1 MTSSCLSCLR
11 PSRLAA
17 LAVFFLLTAPLPVT
31 AQVVSVTVRDGVV
44 RGDEHHAALRPA
56 DALEAY
62 RGVLAADSTRFD
74 ALWRAA
80 RACVHLGML
89 DDEGEAGAWY
99 EAAVGFAHRAVAVEP
114 DSARSHEWLAIALG
128 RKALDVGPL
137 DRVDLS
143 GRIRE
148 SALRALELDPS
159 AAGAHNVLGQWHAE
173 IRRLSGLTRFT
184 AERLLGAETFREAN
198 WDDAERHLRRAVE
211 LQPRAPIHRLAL
223 AQVLVDLDRPAEAR
237 AELRQAVG
245 FPVADPTDPVTLAEA
260 RALLRELEG

>member
-1 MTSSCLSCLR
+1 M
-11 PSRLAA
+11 
-17 LAVFFLLTAPLPVT
+17 
-31 AQVVSVTVRDGVV
+31 TVRDGVT

-56 DALEAY
+56 EALEAY
-62 RGVLAADSTRFD
+62 RGVLATDSTRFD

-89 DDEGEAGAWY
+89 DDGGEAGAWY
-99 EAAVGFAHRAVAVEP
+99 EAAVEFAHRAVDAAP
-114 DSARSHEWLAIALG
+114 DSARGHEWLAIALG
-128 RKALDVGPL
+128 RKALNVGPL

-148 SALRALELDPS
+148 SALLALELDPS

-184 AERLLGAETFREAN
+184 AQRLLGAETFREAT
-198 WDDAERHLRRAVE
+198 WDDAERHLRQAVE

-223 AQVLVDLDRPAEAR
+223 AQVLLDLDRPAEAR
-237 AELRQAVG
+237 AELRRAVEL
-245 FPVADPTDPVTLAEA
+245 PVEEPTDPVTLAEA